1 MTVPA
6 PDGSRDRRIED
17 PSNLWLIHPLGR
29 RLLPAALRLGVS
41 ANTVS
46 IAGLSLGSLAALAY
60 SDFERWPLA
69 VLGLIL
75 SVGWL
80 VADGLDGMVARATG
94 TASPLG
100 RVLDGLCDHGVFI
113 LIYVALAIEWGT
125 TGGWILAI
133 VAGAAHAVQSSL
145 YEGER
150 ARFHRRLNGIA
161 QADAP
166 PAAGGALV
174 RLYDHVAG
182 TPDRLSRP
190 FERRL
195 AAAPDPAALGRAYA
209 RLAVAPMRLL
219 SLETANVRVLAI
231 FIASLVGDPRV
242 FWWFEIAPLSAIVLI
257 GLAWHRRVEQGL
269 VFSAGSPTIE
279 GSARLFVKEQKQ

>member
-29 RLLPAALRLGVS
+29 MLLPAALRLGVS
-41 ANTVS
+41 ANAVS
-46 IAGLSLGSLAALAY
+46 LTGLALGIFAALAY
-60 SDFERWPLA
+60 ADFERWPMA
-69 VLGLIL
+69 VLGLLL
-75 SVGWL
+75 SLGWL

-113 LIYVALAIEWGT
+113 LIYVALATTWGT
-125 TGGWILAI
+125 AGGWLLAI
-133 VAGAAHAVQSSL
+133 TAGAAHTVQSSL

-150 ARFHRRLNGIA
+150 ARFHRRLKGVA
-161 QADAP
+161 HPDAP
-166 PAAGGALV
+166 AAPANPFV
-174 RLYDHVAG
+174 RFYDRVAG
-182 TPDRLSRP
+182 TPERLARP

-195 AAAPDPAALGRAYA
+195 AAAPDPLALGRLYGE
-209 RLAVAPMRLL
+209 RAVAPMRLL
-219 SLETANVRVLAI
+219 ALQTANVRVLAI
-231 FIASLVGDPRV
+231 FVASLLGDPRV
-242 FWWFEIAPLSAIVLI
+242 FWWFEIVPLSLAAVI

-269 VFSAGSPTIE
+269 VFSTISPAD
-279 GSARLFVKEQKQ
+279 GSARLRVKEQGQ

>member
-41 ANTVS
+41 ANAVS
-46 IAGLSLGSLAALAY
+46 MIGLTLGTLAALAY
-60 SDFERWPLA
+60 ADFERWPMA
-69 VLGLIL
+69 VLGLVL

-100 RVLDGLCDHGVFI
+100 RLLDGLCDHGVFI
-113 LIYVALAIEWGT
+113 LIYVALAWRWGT
-125 TGGWILAI
+125 AGGWALAI
-133 VAGAAHAVQSSL
+133 AAGAAHAVQSSL

-150 ARFHRRLNGIA
+150 ARFHRRLKGIA
-161 QADAP
+161 QPRP
-166 PAAGGALV
+166 PRSAGGALL
-174 RLYDHVAG
+174 RAY
-182 TPDRLSRP
+182 DRLAGIPERLARP
-190 FERRL
+190 FEHHLAEASDPREVGRRY
-195 AAAPDPAALGRAYA
+195 ADRAVPA
-209 RLAVAPMRLL
+209 MRLL

-231 FIASLVGDPRV
+231 FVASLLGDPRI
-242 FWWFEIAPLSAIVLI
+242 FWWFEIVPLSAIAMI

-269 VFSAGSPTIE
+269 VFSTLSPAADN
-279 GSARLFVKEQKQ
+279 SARLFVKEQGQ